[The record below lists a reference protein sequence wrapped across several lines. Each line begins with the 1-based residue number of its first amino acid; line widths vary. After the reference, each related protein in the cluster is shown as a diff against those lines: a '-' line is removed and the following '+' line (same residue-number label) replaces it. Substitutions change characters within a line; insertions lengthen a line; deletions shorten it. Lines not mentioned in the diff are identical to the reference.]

1 MKRMRFFL
9 LSVLLIILFL
19 STLGASAALDRTDF
33 RIMSP
38 RAFVTYINKRI
49 PELMKEAKIPGAAV
63 TLVHKGQIL
72 QVRGF
77 GYRDKA
83 KKLPVTADTVFQVGS
98 ISKSMT
104 AWGIMK
110 LAQDGQIK
118 LNFPLDTYLFRW
130 RLPASKYDHSKV
142 TIRGLLSDTAGISVE
157 KYPGYHPSKKPPAL
171 QEILAGKRLGLEKV
185 YVKYEPGEYHYS
197 EGGYA
202 LLQLVLEEVT
212 REDFAG
218 YMEREVLTP
227 LGLQNTSFRWRSDLQ
242 PKTATAYDMY
252 GLALPNYIFTVKA
265 ATGLYSTPVD
275 LGRWMVAANQAFLGK
290 NQVVLEQRTC
300 QTLYSPVFADY
311 GLGCAAEILPF
322 GERFVSSYG
331 ANHGWKAYYG
341 LLTQEGSGIAILTNS
356 DRGMNLI
363 GPLMDDWFAWQG
375 LNRRTVVVENLPL
388 YFLDLYTRVRRLF
401 L

>member
-1 MKRMRFFL
+1 MNRIRFFL
-9 LSVLLIILFL
+9 LSVLLIMLFL
-19 STLGASAALDRTDF
+19 STLGVSAALDRTDL
-33 RIMSP
+33 RIMGP
-38 RAFVTYINKRI
+38 QGFVAYINKRI
-49 PELMKEAKIPGAAV
+49 PELMKEGKIPGAAV

-83 KKLPVTADTVFQVGS
+83 KKLPITTDTVFQVGS

-118 LNFPLDTYLFRW
+118 LNFPLDTYLIRW
-130 RLPASKYDHSKV
+130 RLPDSKYDHSKV
-142 TIRGLLSDTAGISVE
+142 TIRGLLSDTAGIAVQ
-157 KYPGYHPSKKPPAL
+157 KYPGYHPSKKPPTL
-171 QEILAGKRLGLEKV
+171 QEILAGKRFGLEKV

-202 LLQLVLEEVT
+202 LLQLALEEVT
-212 REDFAG
+212 REDFVR

-227 LGLQNTSFRWRSDLQ
+227 LGLKNTSFRWRSDLQ

-252 GLALPNYIFTVKA
+252 GFALPNYIFTAKA
-265 ATGLYSTPVD
+265 ATGLYSTPAD

-290 NQVVLEQRTC
+290 NQAVLEQRAC
-300 QTLYSPVFADY
+300 QTLYTPVFADY

-322 GERFVSSYG
+322 GERFVSSNG

-363 GPLMDDWFAWQG
+363 GPIMDDWFAWQG
-375 LNRRTVVVENLPL
+375 LNRRAVVVENLPL
-388 YFLDLYTRVRRLF
+388 YFLDLYTRVRRIF

>member
-19 STLGASAALDRTDF
+19 STLGASAALDRTDL